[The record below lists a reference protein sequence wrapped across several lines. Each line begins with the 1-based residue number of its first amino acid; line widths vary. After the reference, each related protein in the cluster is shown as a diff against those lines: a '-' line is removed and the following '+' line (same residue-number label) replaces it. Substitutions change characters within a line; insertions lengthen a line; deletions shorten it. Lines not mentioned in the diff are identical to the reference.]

1 MMRSITS
8 FARRVTGDSAS
19 QRKWLMLRLVM
30 LLFTA
35 MTTSATWADTD
46 TFNNFTSENYSTQTG
61 TNVKYLTT
69 VAAAEPETPSSGSET
84 IGDFSS
90 SKYPTVSKALSGTS
104 FSLYN
109 NGEQSSGRMK
119 IANGDFKVVPNTGYT
134 ITKIVVTWR
143 DDNSKKPSEAS
154 GLKVTNGTAESATE
168 IKPTDGTQ
176 AVTVAPDPADSDW
189 QYTAI
194 TVYYTTS
201 GGGGGVTDTEAPTFT
216 LTTPDPTTNVAVN
229 TNIVLTANE
238 YVSIVGTNITATLN
252 ETPITGTF
260 DPVNKTITFTPSSNL
275 SNGTEYTITLHADQV
290 KDAANNNNAQATF
303 TFTTVA
309 AAASGPTTFDFT
321 ETNPGTTKDGITIG
335 GGSYSK
341 GFYNFSTTSGKLT
354 LTSEKTITKVVITY
368 TEKKDDRTG
377 GLSSVTANVGNY
389 SYDGNVTGTWVGTS
403 KDIEISFTDKA
414 RITNIQIFYTTLRTP
429 VLSFANAEVSGYEDK
444 EISLQAVTIATT
456 DTEGNAISEENQI
469 AIKNAITYSIDNDNI
484 ATISGSTLTLLNVGE
499 ATITATFAGNEN
511 YASASASYKLTVN
524 ALPVPTLTL
533 SPESVKGAAGE
544 TIAITVTAKDREN
557 NVINGLTYTY
567 TSNDES
573 VAKITADNQIEL
585 VAPGNATIT
594 VKSVATDTYG
604 SGSEHIA
611 VTVTGDKHI
620 LTEGFNWK
628 RGDVVVS
635 GDFVTPEEAKSLTFP
650 KFTLP
655 ATATGG
661 NVTYSSNNEA
671 IATVNESGDITF
683 TTGAKGGSAVITA
696 TWSGNE
702 TYNASTATYTLL
714 VTKDDKTP
722 AVALPF
728 ENEFKKNQVIT
739 LQLKNFTLEDCN
751 FNTDKYAI
759 VFNTSDKAMALPSK
773 HASNGWY
780 NLNNSAN
787 TTYLRGIPLVDANG
801 DNSIRVRV
809 NVYDTSTGK
818 AVYSTEKTFKLIEH
832 TAIPKAPTIV
842 SSNVHNDADKNIS
855 GSDANVATKTI
866 HYTTDEAIALT
877 GEPTSIVYGKFSSES
892 GGYSAQQIL
901 NELTASRGEGSVGV
915 YSSVVYSSGTKKL
928 RYLSGFQI
936 VNGIIS
942 NEETDVLGYYYIPPR
957 TPVNINANP
966 SYKQIEI
973 SDKTQENN
981 YGFTEPAIT
990 YTYSDTD
997 DSGNAIQ
1004 SDVTDSEW
1012 LNSVR
1017 FSSSNENVATV
1028 DASGKVTL
1036 TGNTGTA
1043 VITIKS
1049 GKTDNFAEATGSYSI
1064 SITDKDKAVPPTI
1077 SPDIKYYSEAFDAT
1091 VTAPANTATA
1101 KYVTLYVIEREGEEA
1116 KTLDPS
1122 NPSNGNVVKGG
1133 SSATISIDD
1142 LTKDA
1147 TYTIRAITY
1156 EVDENDDYK
1165 NNGNV
1170 SVESKVTFTY
1180 KYVDVPEP
1188 VLTPGIAVADETY
1201 VFTKKDTNFKEDANY
1216 TKMGGY
1222 LSVEATIPGAT
1233 DGTVVYYTINSASNV
1248 VTTADKK
1255 YDGLNKIKLDQSAII
1270 RAIAVDPDGNKSDVV
1285 TYRYNYNGANFT
1297 QPYFVVEGTGEGTY
1311 QHGSTVNINTSSKIA
1326 LMTTANNGVKYTL
1339 YYTLDGSEP
1348 TGRAN
1353 AYSDPFSL
1361 VASATVKVMA
1371 VGNEGSV
1378 SEVAS
1383 CKFNITTKGQ
1393 LWIANEA
1400 TCTGAGG
1407 TLTMNNGKSEA
1418 IINKTTDPDN
1428 GVEFI
1433 TATFGGINNADDESK
1448 TTWKDSP
1455 NGANDAPN
1463 EGAKVDGVGVY
1474 DLSTSTDIFD
1484 EVSAAIVHEN
1494 EALPTTHERTFKL
1507 PAKGTYMKFEPER
1520 DGNLYIY
1527 VFQNGGVVYD
1537 RKISTTDYFS
1547 RHFITMRPVY
1557 LVDEAGITQPID
1569 EEKTKSNGIL
1579 DSHWKDYVSGG
1590 FSEKG
1595 ETIDGK
1601 TQTMF
1606 TSEQQEKIF
1615 NIYKTHLSGTGA
1627 EAGVTGIKPFNI
1639 YDDQHKANAEA
1650 VFGKGPE
1657 NKNSYAYATVSAA
1670 SVRYVFPVKAGKTY
1684 FFYSDRSKI
1693 AIRGFGF
1700 IPTISGEDLD
1710 RQEVT
1715 INEEEDNTD
1724 ALTKAVNANKTA
1736 KVKLIRNFKANTW
1749 TSIVLPFSVSNAMLK
1764 DVFGE
1769 DTKVIH
1775 FNRIDKDKNILYQM
1789 KHYHQMLVAGTP
1801 AIIKPSKDID
1811 VTDPAVFDGV
1821 QVTKTTVD
1829 DVIGDETY
1837 KTVGSYNNGTDIA
1850 QWSFYINNTGYWK
1863 QLSVAGMKQIGTRAW
1878 IEGATA
1884 KMAIQVDGGFD
1895 DGETTGI
1902 YEITVDDDNN
1912 IGSRTN
1918 ANGRIYNLNG
1928 QCVGNENTDINS
1940 LANGIYMINGKKI
1953 VVNNK

>member
-1 MMRSITS
+1 
-8 FARRVTGDSAS
+8 
-19 QRKWLMLRLVM
+19 
-30 LLFTA
+30 
-35 MTTSATWADTD
+35 MT
-46 TFNNFTSENYSTQTG
+46 
-61 TNVKYLTT
+61 VK
-69 VAAAEPETPSSGSET
+69 
-84 IGDFSS
+84 
-90 SKYPTVSKALSGTS
+90 
-104 FSLYN
+104 
-109 NGEQSSGRMK
+109 
-119 IANGDFKVVPNTGYT
+119 
-134 ITKIVVTWR
+134 
-143 DDNSKKPSEAS
+143 
-154 GLKVTNGTAESATE
+154 
-168 IKPTDGTQ
+168 
-176 AVTVAPDPADSDW
+176 
-189 QYTAI
+189 
-194 TVYYTTS
+194 
-201 GGGGGVTDTEAPTFT
+201 
-216 LTTPDPTTNVAVN
+216 
-229 TNIVLTANE
+229 
-238 YVSIVGTNITATLN
+238 
-252 ETPITGTF
+252 
-260 DPVNKTITFTPSSNL
+260 
-275 SNGTEYTITLHADQV
+275 
-290 KDAANNNNAQATF
+290 
-303 TFTTVA
+303 
-309 AAASGPTTFDFT
+309 
-321 ETNPGTTKDGITIG
+321 
-335 GGSYSK
+335 
-341 GFYNFSTTSGKLT
+341 
-354 LTSEKTITKVVITY
+354 
-368 TEKKDDRTG
+368 
-377 GLSSVTANVGNY
+377 
-389 SYDGNVTGTWVGTS
+389 
-403 KDIEISFTDKA
+403 
-414 RITNIQIFYTTLRTP
+414 
-429 VLSFANAEVSGYEDK
+429 
-444 EISLQAVTIATT
+444 
-456 DTEGNAISEENQI
+456 
-469 AIKNAITYSIDNDNI
+469 
-484 ATISGSTLTLLNVGE
+484 
-499 ATITATFAGNEN
+499 
-511 YASASASYKLTVN
+511 

-533 SPESVKGAAGE
+533 SEKSVSGTAGQ
-544 TIAITVTAKDREN
+544 TIDMPTVTATDSN
-557 NVINGLTYTY
+557 GSVINDLTYTY

-573 VAKITADNQIEL
+573 VAKITADNKLQL
-585 VAPGNATIT
+585 VATGNATIT

-604 SGSEHIA
+604 SGSAHIA
-611 VTVTGDKHI
+611 VTVTGKTI

-650 KFTLP
+650 KFKLP

-661 NVTYSSNNEA
+661 DVTYSSNNEA
-671 IATVNESGDITF
+671 IATVSNDGVITL
-683 TTGAKGGSAVITA
+683 TDGAKGGSAVIKA
-696 TWSGNE
+696 TWSGNDE
-702 TYNASTATYTLL
+702 YNASTATYTLL
-714 VTKDDKTP
+714 VTKDDTTP

-759 VFNTSDKAMALPSK
+759 VFNTSDDKAMALPSK

-780 NLNNSAN
+780 DLNNSAN
-787 TTYLRGIPLVDANG
+787 ITYLRGIPLVDANG

-809 NVYDTSTGK
+809 NVYETTDRTV
-818 AVYSTEKTFKLIEH
+818 VYSTEKTFKLIDH
-832 TAIPKAPTIV
+832 DAIPVPPTIHL
-842 SSNVHNDADKNIS
+842 SNVHNDADKNIS

-877 GEPTSIVYGKFSSES
+877 GSESTSIVYGKFSSES

-901 NELTASRGEGSVGV
+901 NELTSTSGQGSIGV
-915 YSSVVYSSGTKKL
+915 YSSEVYSSGTKKL

-942 NEETDVLGYYYIPPR
+942 NEESDILGYYYILPR

-1012 LNSVR
+1012 LESVR
-1017 FSSSNENVATV
+1017 FSSSNTEIATV
-1028 DASGKVTL
+1028 NETTGEVTL
-1036 TGNTGTA
+1036 KGKTGTV

-1049 GKTDNFAEATGSYSI
+1049 GKTDNFAEETGSYSI

-1077 SPDIKYYSEAFDAT
+1077 SPDSKYYSEAFNAT
-1091 VTAPANTATA
+1091 ITAPANTATA

-1133 SSATISIDD
+1133 SSATISIDA
-1142 LTKDA
+1142 LTKGA

-1156 EVDENDDYK
+1156 EVDGDGNYI

-1170 SVESKVTFTY
+1170 SVESKVKFTY

-1188 VLTPGIAVADETY
+1188 VLTPGILGKEY
-1201 VFTKKDTNFKEDANY
+1201 VFTNKDTNFKEDANY

-1233 DGTVVYYTINSASNV
+1233 DGTVVYYTINSASDV

-1285 TYRYNYNGANFT
+1285 TYRYNYNGAHFT
-1297 QPYFVVEGTGEGTY
+1297 KPYFVVTGEGAGEY
-1311 QHGSTVNINTSSKIA
+1311 HEYSTVDINTSSTIELK
-1326 LMTTANNGVKYTL
+1326 TTANDGVTYTL

-1371 VGNEGSV
+1371 VGDEGSV

-1383 CKFNITTKGQ
+1383 CKFNITTNGQ
-1393 LWIANEA
+1393 LWIANDD
-1400 TCTGAGG
+1400 TCLGG
-1407 TLTMNNGKSEA
+1407 TLGVNEGKSEA
-1418 IINKTTDPDN
+1418 IIKKTPDYKY
-1428 GVEFI
+1428 GVEYI
-1433 TATFGGINNADDESK
+1433 TATFGGINNTDDESK

-1494 EALPTTHERTFKL
+1494 EALAKTHERTFKL

-1606 TSEQQEKIF
+1606 TSEQQGKIF
-1615 NIYKTHLSGTGA
+1615 EIYKTHLSGKGA

-1639 YDDQHKANAEA
+1639 YDAQHKANAEA

-1657 NKNSYAYATVSAA
+1657 NENSYAYATVSAA

-1700 IPTISGEDLD
+1700 IPTISSGGTLD
-1710 RQEVT
+1710 RQDVE
-1715 INEEEDNTD
+1715 IDEAADNTD
-1724 ALTKAVNANKTA
+1724 ALTQAVNANKTA
-1736 KVKLIRNFKANTW
+1736 KVTLKRNFKADTW

-1764 DVFGE
+1764 KVFGK

-1775 FNRIDKDKNILYQM
+1775 FNRIDEDKNILYQM

-1801 AIIKPSKDID
+1801 AIIKPSET
-1811 VTDPAVFDGV
+1811 VTDPVFDGV
-1821 QVTKTTVD
+1821 QVTKTDVD

-1837 KTVGSYNNGTDIA
+1837 KTKGSYNNGTDIA
-1850 QWSFYINNTGYWK
+1850 KWSFYINNIGVWK
-1863 QLSVAGMKQIGTRAW
+1863 QLSATGMKQIGTRAW
-1878 IEGATA
+1878 IEGASA
-1884 KMAIQVDGGFD
+1884 QMAIQVDGGFD

-1918 ANGRIYNLNG
+1918 ANGKIYNLNG

>member
-1 MMRSITS
+1 MMRSIIS

-35 MTTSATWADTD
+35 MTTSATWAD
-46 TFNNFTSENYSTQTG
+46 
-61 TNVKYLTT
+61 
-69 VAAAEPETPSSGSET
+69 SET
-84 IGDFSS
+84 ITLDKNSDLKSTSLTCEVTPNGKNTKLEAGRLNIAYGETANLIIKLNDDI
-90 SKYPTVSKALSGTS
+90 SG
-104 FSLYN
+104 Y
-109 NGEQSSGRMK
+109 
-119 IANGDFKVVPNTGYT
+119 
-134 ITKIVVTWR
+134 ITKIVFNVENKDR
-143 DDNSKKPSEAS
+143 LIGS
-154 GLKVTNGTAESATE
+154 
-168 IKPTDGTQ
+168 IKPAAVIDGLT
-176 AVTVAPDPADSDW
+176 ATWTTTETNIKSKEFTITGGSNKTYITSIDVTFS
-189 QYTAI
+189 
-194 TVYYTTS
+194 TTS
-201 GGGGGVTDTEAPTFT
+201 GGGGGVTDTEAPTFL
-216 LTTPDPTTNVAVN
+216 LTTPNPRTDVAVN
-229 TNIVLTANE
+229 TTIVLTASE
-238 YVSIVGTNITATLN
+238 DVSKVGEEITATLN
-252 ETPITGTF
+252 GTSITGVLG
-260 DPVNKTITFTPSSNL
+260 DDNRTITFNPGALT
-275 SNGTEYTITLHADQV
+275 NGTTYTITLPAGQV
-290 KDAANNNNAQATF
+290 KDAANNNNAQASF
-303 TFTTVA
+303 TFKTVA
-309 AAASGPTTFDFT
+309 AAAEPETPSGPTIFDFT
-321 ETNPGTTKDGITIG
+321 KGTDPGTTIDGITIG

-354 LTSEKTITKVVITY
+354 LSSEKTITRVVITY

-377 GLSSVTANVGNY
+377 GFSSVTANVGNY
-389 SYDGNVTGTWVGTS
+389 SYDENVTGTWVGTS
-403 KDIEISFTDKA
+403 KDIEISFTNKA
-414 RITNIQIFYTTLRTP
+414 RISNIQVYYTTLPTP
-429 VLSFANAEVSGYEDK
+429 VLSFANAEVRGYEGK
-444 EISLQAVTIATT
+444 SISLQDVTIAAT
-456 DTEGNAISEENQI
+456 DTEGNAITEENKE
-469 AIKNAITYSIDNDNI
+469 AIKSAITYSIDNDNI
-484 ATISGSTLTLLNVGE
+484 ATISEETSTLTLLNVGE
-499 ATITATFAGNEN
+499 ATITATFAGNAN

-533 SPESVKGAAGE
+533 SEKSVSGTAGQ
-544 TIAITVTAKDREN
+544 TIDMPTVTATDSN
-557 NVINGLTYTY
+557 GSVINDLTYTY

-573 VAKITADNQIEL
+573 VAKITADNKLQL
-585 VAPGNATIT
+585 VATGNATIT

-611 VTVTGDKHI
+611 VTVTGDKLI

-635 GDFVTPEEAKSLTFP
+635 GDFVNPTEAATLKFP

-655 ATATGG
+655 TTAAGG
-661 NVTYSSNNEA
+661 SVTYKSSDET
-671 IATVNESGDITF
+671 IAKVSNDGVITL
-683 TTGAKGGSAVITA
+683 TEGAKDGSAVITA

-714 VTKDDKTP
+714 VTKDDTTP

-739 LQLKNFTLEDCN
+739 LQLKNFKLEDCD
-751 FNTDKYAI
+751 FNTDDYAI

-780 NLNNSAN
+780 QLNSSAN
-787 TTYLRGIPLVDANG
+787 ITYLRGIPLVDANG

-809 NVYDTSTGK
+809 NVYETTDRTV
-818 AVYSTEKTFKLIEH
+818 VYSTEKTFKLIEH
-832 TAIPKAPTIV
+832 DAIPKAPTIV

-877 GEPTSIVYGKFSSES
+877 GESTSIVYGKFSSES

-966 SYKQIEI
+966 SYKQIELSVSS
-973 SDKTQENN
+973 SDKN
-981 YGFTEPAIT
+981 YGFTKPEIT

-1017 FSSSNENVATV
+1017 FSSSNTEIATV
-1028 DASGKVTL
+1028 NETTGDVNL
-1036 TGNTGTA
+1036 TGKTGTV

-1077 SPDIKYYSEAFDAT
+1077 SPESKNYSTTFNAT

-1101 KYVTLYVIEREGEEA
+1101 QYKTRYVIEREGEAA
-1116 KTLDPS
+1116 KTLDPY
-1122 NPSNGNVVKGG
+1122 NGTIVEGG
-1133 SSATISIDD
+1133 SSATISIDE
-1142 LTKDA
+1142 LKEGA

-1156 EVDENDDYK
+1156 EVNENGNYI

-1170 SVESKVTFTY
+1170 SVESKVKFTY

-1188 VLTPGIAVADETY
+1188 VLTPGKLGAENTY
-1201 VFTKKDTNFKEDANY
+1201 FFTNKDTNFKEDANY

-1233 DGTVVYYTINSASNV
+1233 DGTVVYYTINSASDV

-1285 TYRYNYNGANFT
+1285 TYRYNYNNANFT
-1297 QPYFVVEGTGEGTY
+1297 TPYFVVEGEGEGTY
-1311 QHGSTVNINTSSKIA
+1311 QNGGTVDINTSSKIA
-1326 LMTTANNGVKYTL
+1326 LMTTANEGITYTL

-1371 VGNEGSV
+1371 VGDEGSV

-1383 CKFNITTKGQ
+1383 CKFNITTNGQ

-1400 TCTGAGG
+1400 TCAGAGG

-1494 EALPTTHERTFKL
+1494 EALAKTHERTFKL

-1557 LVDEAGITQPID
+1557 LVDEAGITQRID

-1715 INEEEDNTD
+1715 IDETKDNTK
-1724 ALTKAVNANKTA
+1724 ALTDAVGAKKTA
-1736 KVKLIRNFKANTW
+1736 KVTLKRNFKADTW

-1764 DVFGE
+1764 KVFGE

-1775 FNRIDKDKNILYQM
+1775 FNRIENNILYQM

-1811 VTDPAVFDGV
+1811 VTDPAVFNGV

-1837 KTVGSYNNGTDIA
+1837 KTVGSYNYGTDIA

-1863 QLSVAGMKQIGTRAW
+1863 QLSVANRKQIGTRAW

-1884 KMAIQVDGGFD
+1884 QMAIQVDGGFD

>member
-1 MMRSITS
+1 MRSITS

-35 MTTSATWADTD
+35 MTTSATWAETATFTFGTGGSNPDNVNGITSSDGNITLKSSGLDVYKNGLVTKSSATLTITSAEGKNAAISKVSITCAAIKAKGCFSSNPQASSTD
-46 TFNNFTSENYSTQTG
+46 FKTEVNVFTYTTAQSSIVFTRSEN
-61 TNVKYLTT
+61 NTT
-69 VAAAEPETPSSGSET
+69 V
-84 IGDFSS
+84 
-90 SKYPTVSKALSGTS
+90 
-104 FSLYN
+104 
-109 NGEQSSGRMK
+109 
-119 IANGDFKVVPNTGYT
+119 
-134 ITKIVVTWR
+134 TKIEV
-143 DDNSKKPSEAS
+143 E
-154 GLKVTNGTAESATE
+154 
-168 IKPTDGTQ
+168 
-176 AVTVAPDPADSDW
+176 
-189 QYTAI
+189 
-194 TVYYTTS
+194 YTTS
-201 GGGGGVTDTEAPTFT
+201 GGGSDVTDKVAPTFT
-216 LTTPDPTTNVAVN
+216 LTTPSSDTDVAVN
-229 TNIVLTANE
+229 TTIVLTASE
-238 YVSIVGTNITATLN
+238 EVSKVGENITATLN
-252 ETPITGTF
+252 GESITGTL
-260 DPVNKTITFTPSSNL
+260 DDVDKKTITFTPSSNL
-275 SNGTEYTITLHADQV
+275 SNGTDYTITLPAGQV
-290 KDAANNNNAQATF
+290 KDAANNNNAQASF
-303 TFTTVA
+303 TFKTVA
-309 AAASGPTTFDFT
+309 AAEPETPSGPTIFDFT
-321 ETNPGTTKDGITIG
+321 KGTDPGTTIDGITIG

-354 LTSEKTITKVVITY
+354 LSSEKTITKVVITY

-377 GLSSVTANVGNY
+377 GFSSVTANVGNY
-389 SYDGNVTGTWVGTS
+389 SYDENVTGTWVGTS

-414 RITNIQIFYTTLRTP
+414 RITNIQIFYTTLPTP

-456 DTEGNAISEENQI
+456 DTEGNAITAENQT

-524 ALPVPTLTL
+524 ALPVPKLTL
-533 SPESVKGAAGE
+533 SSESVEGTAGQ
-544 TIAITVTAKDREN
+544 TIAMPNVTATDSKGIAIE
-557 NVINGLTYTY
+557 GLTYTY

-573 VAKITADNQIEL
+573 VAKIENNEIKL

-604 SGSEHIA
+604 SGSAHIA
-611 VTVTGDKHI
+611 VTVTGKTI

-635 GDFVTPEEAKSLTFP
+635 GDFVTPKEAAALTSPKISLP
-650 KFTLP
+650 DIV
-655 ATATGG
+655 ATGG
-661 NVTYSSNNEA
+661 TVTYESDNDA
-671 IATVNESGDITF
+671 IATVNESGDITL
-683 TTGAKGGSAVITA
+683 TPGAKGGSAVIKA
-696 TWSGNE
+696 TWDGNN
-702 TYNASTATYTLL
+702 TYNPSTATYTLL
-714 VTKDDKTP
+714 VTADDTTP

-739 LQLKNFTLEDCN
+739 LQLKNFKLEDCD
-751 FNTDKYAI
+751 FNTDDYAI

-787 TTYLRGIPLVDANG
+787 ITYLRGIPLVDANG

-818 AVYSTEKTFKLIEH
+818 AVYETEKTFKLIEH
-832 TAIPKAPTIV
+832 DAIPKAPTIK
-842 SSNVHNDADKNIS
+842 SPNVYNDADKNIS

-877 GEPTSIVYGKFSSES
+877 GESTSIVYGKFSSES

-901 NELTASRGEGSVGV
+901 NELTTTSGKGSIGV

-942 NEETDVLGYYYIPPR
+942 NEETDVPGYYYIPPR

-966 SYKQIEI
+966 SYQQIEI

-981 YGFTEPAIT
+981 YGFTKPEIT
-990 YTYSDTD
+990 YKYSDTD

-1017 FSSSNENVATV
+1017 YSSSNENVATV

-1077 SPDIKYYSEAFDAT
+1077 SPDSKYYSEAFNAT

-1116 KTLDPS
+1116 KTLNPS
-1122 NPSNGNVVKGG
+1122 DPSNGNVVKGG
-1133 SSATISIDD
+1133 SSATISIDE
-1142 LTKDA
+1142 LKEGA

-1156 EVDENDDYK
+1156 EVNENGNYI

-1170 SVESKVTFTY
+1170 SVESKVKFTY

-1188 VLTPGIAVADETY
+1188 VLTPGILGKEY
-1201 VFTKKDTNFKEDANY
+1201 VFTNKDTNFKADANY

-1233 DGTVVYYTINSASNV
+1233 NGTVVYYTINSASNV

-1326 LMTTANNGVKYTL
+1326 LKTTANNGVKYTL

-1371 VGNEGSV
+1371 VGDEGSV

-1383 CKFNITTKGQ
+1383 CTFNITTKGQ

-1400 TCTGAGG
+1400 TCTGGKLG
-1407 TLTMNNGKSEA
+1407 MNNGKSEA
-1418 IINKTTDPDN
+1418 IINQTTDPTN
-1428 GVEFI
+1428 GVEYI
-1433 TATFGGINNADDESK
+1433 TATFGGINNTDDK

-1494 EALPTTHERTFKL
+1494 EALAKTHERTFKL

-1557 LVDEAGITQPID
+1557 LVDEAGITQRID

-1606 TSEQQEKIF
+1606 TSTQQEKIF
-1615 NIYKTHLSGTGA
+1615 DIYKTHLSGTGA

-1639 YDDQHKANAEA
+1639 YDAQHKANAEA

-1700 IPTISGEDLD
+1700 IPTISSEGTLN

-1715 INEEEDNTD
+1715 IDETKDNTE
-1724 ALTKAVNANKTA
+1724 ALTKAVEAKKTA
-1736 KVKLIRNFKANTW
+1736 KVTLKRNFKADTW

-1764 DVFGE
+1764 KVFGE

-1775 FNRIDKDKNILYQM
+1775 FNKIDEDKNILYQM

-1801 AIIKPSKDID
+1801 AIIKPSK
-1811 VTDPAVFDGV
+1811 AVENPEFDGV
-1821 QVTKTTVD
+1821 QVTKTDVD

-1837 KTVGSYNNGTDIA
+1837 KTVGSYNNGTPIA
-1850 QWSFYINNTGYWK
+1850 QWSFYINNTGVWK
-1863 QLSVAGMKQIGTRAW
+1863 QLSATGMKQIGTRAW

-1884 KMAIQVDGGFD
+1884 QMAIQVDGGFD